1 MVNIQE
7 YSNFIGFGK
16 TKVKKQIIV
25 CHTSREV
32 EEYLTSL
39 KFRYNQK
46 YDKIPHYVITKS
58 GKILQLLP
66 NQEYSNFFH
75 DENIN
80 RNSIIVSLENLGWLE
95 KKPLTNQY
103 INWKGNIYIDSP
115 YEKKW
120 RDYFFWEPYTD
131 FQFESLLNLSLE
143 LCNDLKIQKKCTGHN
158 TKINGV
164 KNFDGIVFRSNY
176 DERFTDLNPS
186 FNFEKFLNKIQY
198 EQISR

>member
-1 MVNIQE
+1 MVNIEE
-7 YSNFIGFGK
+7 YNKFIGVGK
-16 TKVKKQIIV
+16 TKVKKQIII

-66 NQEYSNFFH
+66 NQEYSNFFY
-75 DENIN
+75 DESIN
-80 RNSIIVSLENLGWLE
+80 RNSVIVSLENLGWLE

-103 INWKGNIYIDSP
+103 INWKGNIYIDKP

-143 LCNDLKIQKKCTGHN
+143 LCSNLKIQKKCTGHN

-186 FNFEKFLNKIQY
+186 FNFENFLNKIQY